1 MAQRPG
7 NRALSRSARR
17 PAVLSAC
24 GAPEFRKASRN
35 SGGSLLQ
42 KALDEERATDKK
54 MTTLAES
61 KINLRAA
68 S

>member
-1 MAQRPG
+1 
-7 NRALSRSARR
+7 
-17 PAVLSAC
+17 
-24 GAPEFRKASRN
+24 
-35 SGGSLLQ
+35 LQ